1 MTYLISEIASVQDV
15 SCCSYILASTDLN
28 SPLSGI
34 LALVYEVMDVTSKIK
49 LLKNVALRVPA
60 MAQWVK
66 DLALFLQWLSL
77 LLRSG
82 FNARP
87 GEVD

>member
-60 MAQWVK
+60 MAQWVTFFGG
-66 DLALFLQWLSL
+66 ALLY
-77 LLRSG
+77 
-82 FNARP
+82 
-87 GEVD
+87 EC